1 MADDVFRYNTLTN
14 NRDNLIRDCRS
25 IAENIDDYKGE
36 ILYLNYDI
44 GTGKTR
50 AVAEKIVAPL
60 SQGKKILILTY
71 SYLIVNQWKELVAKK
86 CNELK
91 LKKGIY
97 ALINPQNENFPCSNA
112 EMKKQPQGQS
122 LHILAKTICGKCKV
136 KRKIKKDCPS
146 RYKSKIRKSN
156 VVITCNQLFI
166 KNKKIFSDFDIIIFD
181 EITTLDLSNEITLE
195 EIDSLFEFIE
205 DGIRKKVFKNDKFT
219 GLRRKNILKL
229 KEFLSYLED
238 YHKKCL
244 IIQKQKKDY
253 PKGIF
258 KFPSPEPLK
267 DELKLSL
274 FFLKILTGDLEANKS
289 AKECIYKLIKIF
301 DDNICTYIYPEYKY
315 RTERVEEQGK
325 RYLKT
330 IQTYVKTKVVSKNYY
345 NIDSFL
351 DSPKENSVKAAVLVL
366 SALNTKDYV
375 EHIFSRE
382 VKEDNCF
389 GLNSINIFP
398 NVITSSYIHGNSR
411 NPERKSKSYFK
422 NNNYPYRSITD
433 SIIAFIEKYKNDK
446 VVIAGSL
453 NLFDVLW
460 VSFWEAS
467 IFTDFEIVQY
477 NDITEFKSKKGVKVI
492 PYIHFGMS
500 GTNEFDEYRAM
511 LIINTHILPS
521 EISLLYT
528 DETYDLRMTEES
540 FKHNL
545 EIVAIRQ
552 LEGRMMRFT
561 DKVKLKYIHR
571 LNFFDYNYNNLSNP
585 FLIFKQYQ
593 SMVEYFKSDIITYKD
608 FNKKYMHP
616 NCKMFLFPSS
626 DEVMKNENIS
636 EEELFYIIKSIE
648 HLVTLFEEFGDEYI
662 ERIIPKISNAFYD
675 LLKSSIHFK
684 DKRVV
689 KAKINIIFENIEK
702 IDFEHLNITQKNI
715 SQILNY
721 IRKMQIGYL
730 NTHK

>member
-1 MADDVFRYNTLTN
+1 MSDYVFKYNTLTN

-91 LKKGIY
+91 LKTGIY

-181 EITTLDLSNEITLE
+181 EITTLDLSNEISLE

-267 DELKLSL
+267 DEFKLSL
-274 FFLKILTGDLEANKS
+274 FFLKILTGDLEANNS

-315 RTERVEEQGK
+315 RTEQVEEQGK

-330 IQTYVKTKVVSKNYY
+330 IQTYVKSKIVSKNYY

-382 VKEDNCF
+382 IKEDNCF

-411 NPERKSKSYFK
+411 NPERKSKSYFI
-422 NNNYPYRSITD
+422 NNNYPYRSITQL
-433 SIIAFIEKYKNDK
+433 IEAFIEKYRNDK

-453 NLFDVLW
+453 NLYDIMW
-460 VSFWEAS
+460 VSFWDAS
-467 IFTDFEIVQY
+467 IHTKHKKFELVSY
-477 NDITEFKSKKGVKVI
+477 NDIKEYKSTRDEKII

-528 DETYDLRMTEES
+528 YEKNNHRMTEES

-571 LNFFDYNYNNLSNP
+571 LNFFDYNYINLSNP

-593 SMVEYFKSDIITYKD
+593 SMEEYFKSDIITYKD
-608 FNKKYMHP
+608 FNKKYIHP
-616 NCKMFLFPSS
+616 NRDMFLFPRS
-626 DEVMKNENIS
+626 DEVM
-636 EEELFYIIKSIE
+636 EEESDTFKEDLFYTIKAIE
-648 HLVTLFEEFGDEYI
+648 HLVTLLEEFSGDYI
-662 ERIIPKISNAFYD
+662 EKIIPKISNAFYD
-675 LLKSSIHFK
+675 LLKSAIHLK

-689 KAKINIIFENIEK
+689 KAKISIIFENIEK

-721 IRKMQIGYL
+721 IRKMQIGY
-730 NTHK
+730 